1 VTILKLYV
9 SIKQA
14 GKRKAYITKKELVL
28 NNVPSNL
35 RELITEIVRINVTAY
50 NNKKPEPLL
59 IQYLAPDQIE
69 NQAQTGKVGF
79 GDRRNDKQAD
89 VNQAIQTAILAFE
102 DGIYRVFSGENEVS
116 SLNDPLVLKEGD
128 LLTFIRLTML
138 AGRMW

>member
-1 VTILKLYV
+1 VKLYV

-14 GKRKAYITKKELVL
+14 GKRQAYITKKELLL

-50 NNKKPEPLL
+50 NNKTPEPLL
-59 IQYLAPDQIE
+59 IQYLAPGQIE

-79 GDRRNDKQAD
+79 GQRRSDKQAD
-89 VNQAIQTAILAFE
+89 VNQAIETAMLAFE
-102 DGIYRVFSGENEVS
+102 DGIYRVFSGENEIS
-116 SLNDPLVLKEGD
+116 SLNDPLALNEGD

>member
-1 VTILKLYV
+1 MKLYV

-14 GKRKAYITKKELVL
+14 GKRQAYITKKELLL

-50 NNKKPEPLL
+50 NNKTPEPLL
-59 IQYLAPDQIE
+59 IQYLAPGQIE

-79 GDRRNDKQAD
+79 GQRRSDKQAD
-89 VNQAIQTAILAFE
+89 VNQAIETAMLAFE
-102 DGIYRVFSGENEVS
+102 DGIYRVFSGENEIS
-116 SLNDPLVLKEGD
+116 SLNDPLALNEGD

>member
-1 VTILKLYV
+1 MKLYV

-102 DGIYRVFSGENEVS
+102 DGIYRVFSGKNEVS
-116 SLNDPLVLKEGD
+116 SLNDQLVLKEGD

>member
-1 VTILKLYV
+1 MTLVKLYV

-14 GKRKAYITKKELVL
+14 GKRQAYITKKELLL

-50 NNKKPEPLL
+50 NNKTPEPLL
-59 IQYLAPDQIE
+59 IQYLAPGQIE

-79 GDRRNDKQAD
+79 GQRRSDKQAD
-89 VNQAIQTAILAFE
+89 VNQAIETAMLAFE
-102 DGIYRVFSGENEVS
+102 DGIYRVFSGENEIS
-116 SLNDPLVLKEGD
+116 SLNDPLALNEGD

>member
-1 VTILKLYV
+1 VTLVKLYV

-14 GKRKAYITKKELVL
+14 GKRQAYITKKELLL

-50 NNKKPEPLL
+50 NNKTPEPLL
-59 IQYLAPDQIE
+59 IQYLAPGQIE

-79 GDRRNDKQAD
+79 GQRRSDKQAD
-89 VNQAIQTAILAFE
+89 VNQAIETAMLAFE
-102 DGIYRVFSGENEVS
+102 DGIYRVFSGENEIS
-116 SLNDPLVLKEGD
+116 SLNDPLALNEGD

>member
-50 NNKKPEPLL
+50 NNKTPEPLL